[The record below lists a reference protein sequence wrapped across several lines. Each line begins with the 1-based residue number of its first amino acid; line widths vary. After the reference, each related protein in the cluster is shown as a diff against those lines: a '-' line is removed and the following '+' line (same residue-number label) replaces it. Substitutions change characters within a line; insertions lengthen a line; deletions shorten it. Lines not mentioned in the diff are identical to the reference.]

1 MPVTGVTFLI
11 GAIAISALPPLNGF
25 VSEFFIY
32 FSSLSSVFGAGQPW
46 AGVLVLGSLAI
57 IGGLAAACFSKAFGI
72 VFLGE
77 TAK

>member
-32 FSSLSSVFGAGQPW
+32 FSSLSSVFSVGQPW
-46 AGVLVLGSLAI
+46 AGFAASLARSRT
-57 IGGLAAACFSKAFGI
+57 GGLFPTG
-72 VFLGE
+72 L
-77 TAK
+77 